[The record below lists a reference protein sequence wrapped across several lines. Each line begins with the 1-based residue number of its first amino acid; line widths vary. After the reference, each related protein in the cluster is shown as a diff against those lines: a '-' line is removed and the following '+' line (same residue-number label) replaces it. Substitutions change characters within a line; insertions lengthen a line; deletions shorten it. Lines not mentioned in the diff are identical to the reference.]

1 VAKRQQSAVS
11 LPALRR
17 AATTS
22 NLPNMNPE
30 PHPAQDKVTP
40 FMDDAKFNSL
50 THDVYSAG
58 INQYHQA
65 GW

>member
-1 VAKRQQSAVS
+1 
-11 LPALRR
+11 
-17 AATTS
+17 
-22 NLPNMNPE
+22 MNPE